1 MFEQLGLVGCGLMG
15 GSFALAARRAGLV
28 QRVVGYSQSASTL
41 QRARELD
48 VIDVAAG
55 GAAEAA
61 KDSDLILVAVPV
73 GASAGTF
80 AAVRDS
86 LRSDALIL
94 DVGSTKRD
102 VIEAARHTLGAH
114 IVHFVPCHPM
124 VGREVAGVENAD
136 AGLYA
141 GGQVI
146 ITPVAETPTERVTQ
160 AHAVWQALGCHTLQV
175 TPEWH
180 DAALAAVSHLPHLI
194 AFAFIQG
201 VAAQPDG
208 GRFLSLAGPG
218 FRDFSRIAASNPDMW
233 RDIFLANRAELKA
246 QLQHFRGALDQI
258 EQLIGSGNADA
269 LAAGIR
275 KASAIRAHWSPAH
288 AANPAA

>member
-1 MFEQLGLVGCGLMG
+1 MFEQLGLIGCGLMG
-15 GSFALAARRAGLV
+15 GSFALAAREAGLV
-28 QRVVGYSQSASTL
+28 RRVVGYSPSAHTTR
-41 QRARELD
+41 RALERG
-48 VIDVAAG
+48 VIDAVAAG
-55 GAAEAA
+55 AADAA
-61 KDSDLILVAVPV
+61 KGSDLILLAVPV

-80 AAVRDS
+80 NAIGES
-86 LRSDALIL
+86 LRADALLL

-102 VIEAARHTLGAH
+102 VIEAARHALGERIAQ
-114 IVHFVPCHPM
+114 FVPCHPM
-124 VGREVAGVENAD
+124 VGREVAGVDHAD

-146 ITPVAETPTERVTQ
+146 ITPIAETPPERIAQ
-160 AHAVWQALGCHTLQV
+160 AHAVWQALGCRTLQV

-208 GRFLSLAGPG
+208 ARFLSLAGPG

-233 RDIFLANRAELKA
+233 RDIFLANRTEIKA
-246 QLQHFRGALDQI
+246 QLQHFRAALDQI
-258 EQLIGSGNADA
+258 AQQVESGNADA
-269 LAAGIR
+269 LIDDIR
-275 KASAIRAHWSPAH
+275 KASAIRAHWSPAQ
-288 AANPAA
+288 AAEPAA